1 MLLVQTGVCEDKS
14 KKEFYL
20 RKSGGLYVK
29 MWMLYRLSC
38 DHLFRNTDTDTDKT

>member
-20 RKSGGLYVK
+20 RKSGGLEGICENV
-29 MWMLYRLSC
+29 
-38 DHLFRNTDTDTDKT
+38 DVVQTAV